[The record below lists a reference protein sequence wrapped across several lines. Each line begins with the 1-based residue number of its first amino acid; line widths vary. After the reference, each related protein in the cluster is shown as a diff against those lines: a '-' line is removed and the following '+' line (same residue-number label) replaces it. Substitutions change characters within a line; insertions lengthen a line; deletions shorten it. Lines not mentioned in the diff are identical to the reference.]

1 MSNSLSANLSRDYFT
16 NRQDR
21 YIEFA
26 NHPPLAD
33 FFSSLVTLTCS
44 YSFRVLASDTTTPH
58 PKIDITWPSSNPFP
72 FPPFSKPR
80 LIPAYVNSAFES
92 YQTFINSWTTRSW
105 QSLASPLPPFPN
117 APVPSKPP
125 STAMSYH
132 PSFPPPPYDTTL
144 RPVIQMFPFS
154 LAHETDLVVP
164 EIFKTANALAT
175 APGGGETT
183 VDWTSGYFGLRD
195 GYKKLVLGSK
205 AKIQIVSASPE
216 VTSPPL
222 FIIQRFELT
231 RMTTI

>member
-1 MSNSLSANLSRDYFT
+1 
-16 NRQDR
+16 
-21 YIEFA
+21 
-26 NHPPLAD
+26 
-33 FFSSLVTLTCS
+33 
-44 YSFRVLASDTTTPH
+44 
-58 PKIDITWPSSNPFP
+58 
-72 FPPFSKPR
+72 
-80 LIPAYVNSAFES
+80 
-92 YQTFINSWTTRSW
+92 
-105 QSLASPLPPFPN
+105 
-117 APVPSKPP
+117 
-125 STAMSYH
+125 
-132 PSFPPPPYDTTL
+132 
-144 RPVIQMFPFS
+144 MFPFS